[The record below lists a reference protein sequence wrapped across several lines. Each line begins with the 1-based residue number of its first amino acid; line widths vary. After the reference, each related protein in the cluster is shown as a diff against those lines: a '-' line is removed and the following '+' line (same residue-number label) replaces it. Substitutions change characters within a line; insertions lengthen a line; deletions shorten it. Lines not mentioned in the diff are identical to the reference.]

1 MASAPHGGLW
11 WILCDGYVSLA
22 PHGGLGWM
30 SIVRWVRVISTSWW
44 TRVDGYCVTCFTVY
58 HLMSWVG

>member
-1 MASAPHGGLW
+1 MASAPHGGLG
-11 WILCDGYVSLA
+11 WILCDGYVTSAPHGGLGWILCDGYVTSA

-30 SIVRWVRVISTSWW
+30 GIVSHVFI
-44 TRVDGYCVTCFTVY
+44 VY